1 LQPTAVRNTANFIP
15 TFVKVAQCDFKIVQT
30 GTGYMSKAWCFWF
43 PCPVSHYRKEKR
55 TNGQSRRGCMVA
67 RSTLSRNFLCILVA
81 RMWYLGERKNGTFSR
96 PMASHPTSIE
106 FVLLGGKGV
115 VGSKIF
121 TLICCHWL
129 LTCWLSSTSYGVP
142 LVRKTRC
149 NLNMAA
155 QFRRSSYIKYSYI
168 LHCRLLCIESSP
180 PRSRATC
187 PVDIIGQG

>member
-1 LQPTAVRNTANFIP
+1 
-15 TFVKVAQCDFKIVQT
+15 
-30 GTGYMSKAWCFWF
+30 MSKAWCFWF

-129 LTCWLSSTSYGVP
+129 LTCCLSNTSYWVP
-142 LVRKTRC
+142 LVRKH
-149 NLNMAA
+149 AA
-155 QFRRSSYIKYSYI
+155 IGTWQHTSFIAVTLSTSCIAICSVLSHRLQGAGPHVLLI
-168 LHCRLLCIESSP
+168 L
-180 PRSRATC
+180 
-187 PVDIIGQG
+187 